1 MPPPDSEN
9 FCLKWNDF
17 VENVTTSFAQF
28 RNDKDF
34 SDVTLA
40 CGDGSQI
47 KAHRIILMSGSL
59 MFKTLLEQNL
69 MEKPV
74 VFLRGVKS
82 SQLTSIVD
90 FLYLG
95 EVNIEQDNLNEFL
108 ALAEDLQ
115 LKGLTQTE
123 TETETQTQTQTQAQ
137 TQTKTLK

>member
-1 MPPPDSEN
+1 ME
-9 FCLKWNDF
+9 DF

-82 SQLTSIVD
+82 LQLTSIVD

-95 EVNIEQDNLNEFL
+95 EVNKEQDNLDEFL

-123 TETETQTQTQTQAQ
+123 TETETQTQTQAQ
-137 TQTKTLK
+137 TQTKTLKWPAASLKITT

>member
-34 SDVTLA
+34 SYVTLA

-59 MFKTLLEQNL
+59 MFKALLEQNL
-69 MEKPV
+69 KPV

-95 EVNIEQDNLNEFL
+95 EVNKEQDNLN
-108 ALAEDLQ
+108 
-115 LKGLTQTE
+115 
-123 TETETQTQTQTQAQ
+123 
-137 TQTKTLK
+137 